1 MRLSALDIG
10 AAQLRFVVLCKQI
23 LFRYVFLP
31 AEKLSCI
38 RYKVYVALAIPT
50 NFTLSIYRL

>member
-10 AAQLRFVVLCKQI
+10 AAQLRSVLLFKQN
-23 LFRYVFLP
+23 LFRYGFLP

-38 RYKVYVALAIPT
+38 RYRVDVALAIPT
-50 NFTLSIYRL
+50 NFTLSIYSW

>member
-10 AAQLRFVVLCKQI
+10 AAQLRSVLLCKQS

-38 RYKVYVALAIPT
+38 RYRVYVALAIPT
-50 NFTLSIYRL
+50 DFT

>member
-10 AAQLRFVVLCKQI
+10 AAQLRSVLLCKQS

-38 RYKVYVALAIPT
+38 RYRVYVALAIPT
-50 NFTLSIYRL
+50 NVTLSIYRL